1 MPSWL
6 EFEDK
11 SVEKAVSKACAELNI
26 KKEKLK
32 HDVISYGSSGIFGL
46 VGTKKARIRVEVPDA
61 EKDTPPKAVAP
72 QAERG
77 VENDAPPKAAAPQA
91 ERGAENDAP
100 PKAAAPQAERGAEND
115 APPKA
120 AAPQAERSAENDVEE
135 ETTLPLPVAESTPL
149 SEIIE
154 NSIDIGRAVLERI
167 VDGITTGA
175 SISVEEKP
183 DRILFDIQ
191 GGTAGVLIGK
201 RGQNLEAIHYLV
213 EKVVN
218 KNAGSRVRI
227 QVDVEG
233 YLETRRNS
241 LKRLAERLAQKSKK
255 TGKPMTIGQ
264 MNAHDRRIIHLALKE
279 DHGVRTQSMG
289 DGYYRKLVIFPK
301 KHASQRHK

>member
-11 SVEKAVSKACAELNI
+11 SVEKAVNRACTELKI

-61 EKDTPPKAVAP
+61 ENDTPPKATAP
-72 QAERG
+72 QAESSA
-77 VENDAPPKAAAPQA
+77 EDDAPP
-91 ERGAENDAP
+91 E
-100 PKAAAPQAERGAEND
+100 
-115 APPKA
+115 A
-120 AAPQAERSAENDVEE
+120 AAPQAERSAEDDIEPK
-135 ETTLPLPVAESTPL
+135 TPLPVPVAENIPQA
-149 SEIIE
+149 EIIQ

-167 VDGITTGA
+167 VDGITNGA

-201 RGQNLEAIHYLV
+201 RGQNLEAIHYIV

-279 DHGVRTQSMG
+279 DNSVRTQSMG

-301 KHASQRHK
+301 KHASQRRK

>member
-1 MPSWL
+1 MPRWL

-46 VGTKKARIRVEVPDA
+46 VGTKKARIRVEVPDV
-61 EKDTPPKAVAP
+61 EK
-72 QAERG
+72 
-77 VENDAPPKAAAPQA
+77 DAPPKAAEAPQP
-91 ERGAENDAP
+91 EHI
-100 PKAAAPQAERGAEND
+100 
-115 APPKA
+115 
-120 AAPQAERSAENDVEE
+120 AENDVEE
-135 ETTLPLPVAESTPL
+135 ETTLPLPVAESPPL

-175 SISVEEKP
+175 SISIEEKP

-264 MNAHDRRIIHLALKE
+264 MNAHDRRIIHLALK
-279 DHGVRTQSMG
+279 DDNSVRTQSMG

-301 KHASQRHK
+301 KHASQRRK